1 MRAAHGTIAGLEV
14 GCLSYVWLC
23 ALTRRR
29 DRFLRLS
36 VTTLVAE
43 GAVLVLGRGQCPLG
57 PLQRR
62 LGDPV
67 PMFVLW
73 CGPRAARRA
82 VPLLV
87 GISVA
92 GLVALVLRRP
102 VGTDPMLPRPAA
114 TSSRAWVTAGTG
126 RRMLALLPSA
136 GSSSWADRKRDL
148 YPGGRPTDAAKAI
161 HRRFA
166 DGPIPRLVPVACVLE
181 VLGRTSGAVTRV
193 PLVIVRFR
201 GSWYL
206 VSMFGE
212 DANWV
217 RNVRSAEGRAVLIH
231 GRRRSVRLVEVP
243 VVDRPP
249 ILKRYLL
256 FALGARPHVP
266 VHWRAP
272 RSEFEGAASRFPV
285 FQVVGD
291 VHMQRRLPD
300 RVR

>member
-1 MRAAHGTIAGLEV
+1 MLPPTG
-14 GCLSYVWLC
+14 
-23 ALTRRR
+23 
-29 DRFLRLS
+29 
-36 VTTLVAE
+36 
-43 GAVLVLGRGQCPLG
+43 
-57 PLQRR
+57 
-62 LGDPV
+62 
-67 PMFVLW
+67 
-73 CGPRAARRA
+73 
-82 VPLLV
+82 
-87 GISVA
+87 
-92 GLVALVLRRP
+92 VAL
-102 VGTDPMLPRPAA
+102 LP
-114 TSSRAWVTAGTG
+114 SLVTARTG
-126 RRMLALLPSA
+126 RRMAALRSRA
-136 GSSSWADRKRDL
+136 RRSSWTDRKRDL

-217 RNVRSAEGRAVLIH
+217 RNVRSADGRATLIH